1 MEYFWRQQNDIPY
14 GSGYPLFGKEHIIST
29 SVTLVAVVLIV
40 LFCMKLD
47 KKKQKMILKVIPL
60 FMVFLEAFKDLF
72 LVYIHRFSVWYL
84 PLHVCSIG
92 IFVFLLREFLP
103 WEKAKE
109 IFGEVGV
116 ILIMPG
122 SLAALVFPDWTVY
135 YPVLNFINLHSYV
148 WHGLLV
154 LYPVL
159 LLLNG
164 ETKPSVRHVHYVIL
178 FLCVVV
184 PPVYAFDRH
193 FGCNYFF
200 VNWPEKDTPLEWIA
214 GFMGNPGYLIG
225 YAILAIVVMLIEYL
239 VLYMISRLLRNKKK
253 DNQIKKKD

>member
-1 MEYFWRQQNDIPY
+1 MEYFWKQQNDIPY

-40 LFCMKLD
+40 LFYLKLD
-47 KKKQKMILKVIPL
+47 KKKQTMILKVIPL

-72 LVYIHRFSVWYL
+72 LVLINRFGLWYL

-103 WEKAKE
+103 WKKAKE
-109 IFGEVGV
+109 IFGEVAV

-122 SLAALVFPDWTVY
+122 SLAALIFPDWTVY
-135 YPVLNFINLHSYV
+135 YPVANFINLHSYL

-159 LLLNG
+159 LMIKG
-164 ETKPSVRHVHYVIL
+164 ETVPSVRHLHYVLL

-184 PPVYAFDRH
+184 PPIYAFDMH

-200 VNWPEKDTPLEWIA
+200 VNWPETDTPLEWIA

-225 YAILAIVVMLIEYL
+225 YAILAVSVMLMEYL
-239 VLYMISRLLRNKKK
+239 ILFMIKRLGH
-253 DNQIKKKD
+253 QISES